1 MLLLAAVSL
10 AQDACTPL
18 AAPPE
23 RLQVAWVSPE
33 AAHVGLHQT
42 MIVVSS
48 RALLAAA
55 EERARDP
62 AAVLAALGVT
72 NPSGDWKVTLF
83 DVDRAELCRPM
94 AGEGAEAGLNRC
106 DHARRP
112 TRVRARAWT
121 GCGYLDDALSAA
133 RTLDVYGV
141 EWADAADQG
150 FCVMPLTRYLQGPP
164 K

>member
-1 MLLLAAVSL
+1 MLLLATLTL
-10 AQDACTPL
+10 AQDVCTAL
-18 AAPPE
+18 TAPPE

-33 AAHVGLHQT
+33 SARVGLHQT

-55 EERARDP
+55 EERGREP

-72 NPSGDWKVTLF
+72 NAAGAWKVTLF

-94 AGEGAEAGLNRC
+94 VGEGAEAGLNRC
-106 DHARRP
+106 ASARRP
-112 TRVRARAWT
+112 ARVRARAWS
-121 GCGYLDDALSAA
+121 GCGYLDDA
-133 RTLDVYGV
+133 RTAERTVDVYGV

-164 K
+164 R